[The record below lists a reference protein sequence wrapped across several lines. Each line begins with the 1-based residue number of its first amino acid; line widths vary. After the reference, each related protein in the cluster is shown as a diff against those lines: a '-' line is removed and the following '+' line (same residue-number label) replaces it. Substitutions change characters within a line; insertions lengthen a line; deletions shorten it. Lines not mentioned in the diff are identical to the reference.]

1 MLWRPAP
8 DLLFH
13 FQFHGSKGGGVKR
26 ILRTL
31 RFAGPVLLAVTAL
44 LAVSGLGQAQDFS
57 KYHNYAE
64 LTAMVQGLA
73 KANPQIVKLESLG
86 KTLEKRD
93 LWVLQIANPAG
104 VPVAERPALL
114 IAANFEADHLI
125 GSELAVFVAD
135 YLVKS
140 YATNPAVK
148 QRLDTTVVY
157 VMPRINPDG
166 AELMWAPVRGAR
178 RTNVRPT
185 DDDNDGRVDEDGPV
199 DLNKD
204 GLLTVMRVKDPN
216 GLYII
221 DPEES
226 RLMKRADPKK
236 GEKGEYALYWE
247 GFDQDKDG
255 FIAEDGPGGVNINR
269 NFMHEYPYFKKDAG
283 RYMVSE
289 SETRAVMEFMV
300 AHRNVAAILAF
311 GESDNLIVAPTA
323 AGQMSVGKQLD
334 LVEFANATIA
344 GAGRNGIFPSMTP
357 GGFGRGGRGGGG
369 GGEMMISEEMLAQ
382 LMAGGGQFAMGGG
395 GGGRGGQA
403 AGGAQQPM
411 SARAQQP
418 ARAAVTT
425 VNAADVEYF
434 RLVSAKYIELTGLRQ
449 QPLVF
454 KPEGAFF
461 QYGYFQFGV
470 PSFSTPGWGLSEAPR
485 AQGAPGGGQPPAG
498 GGQMSPAQ
506 MAAMGG
512 QRGGGAA
519 GAAGARGGGAGATA
533 GGDVQAMDRQLLQ
546 WMDRDKI
553 DGFAAWTKVK
563 HPDFGEVEVGGF
575 KPYVTVNPP
584 AAKIAELGKSHADF
598 ALYVTSLFPRIGIA
612 KLEATNHGGGIFRI
626 KAEVENGGFWPTALG
641 HAVTARAV
649 KPVLVQLQVEP
660 ETIISGNAKSNSIQS
675 LSGSGGRM
683 KFEWLIKAKA
693 GDKVELK
700 VISQKGGAARQAVV
714 LK

>member
-1 MLWRPAP
+1 MSRM
-8 DLLFH
+8 
-13 FQFHGSKGGGVKR
+13 
-26 ILRTL
+26 LRTF
-31 RFAGPVLLAVTAL
+31 RFSGIILLSGVVLFTAAGQ
-44 LAVSGLGQAQDFS
+44 GQAQDFS

-73 KANPQIVKLESLG
+73 KANPQLVKLDSLG

-104 VPVAERPALL
+104 TPVAERPALL
-114 IAANFEADHLI
+114 IAANFEADHLV
-125 GSELAVFVAD
+125 GSELAVFIAD
-135 YLVKS
+135 YLAKN
-140 YATNPAVK
+140 YAGNAAVK
-148 QRLDTTVVY
+148 QRLDTSVVY
-157 VMPRINPDG
+157 IMPRINPDG
-166 AELMWAPVRGAR
+166 AEFMGAPVKSAR
-178 RTNVRPT
+178 RTNVRPY

-204 GLLTVMRVKDPN
+204 GFLTVMRVKDPN
-216 GLYII
+216 GLYMI
-221 DPEES
+221 DPDEP

-269 NFMHEYPYFKKDAG
+269 NFMHEYAYFKKDAG

-289 SETRAVMEFMV
+289 PETRAVMEFMV
-300 AHRNVAAILAF
+300 AHRNVAAILTF

-323 AGQMSVGKQLD
+323 AGQMSAGKQLD
-334 LVEFANATIA
+334 LVEFANATLA
-344 GAGRNGIFPSMTP
+344 GAGRNGIYASMSF
-357 GGFGRGGRGGGG
+357 GGGRGGRGGFGGGGG

-382 LMAGGGQFAMGGG
+382 LMAGGGQFVMGGG
-395 GGGRGGQA
+395 GGGARGGQA
-403 AGGAQQPM
+403 AGGVQQPM

-418 ARAAVTT
+418 QRAAATT

-434 RLVSAKYIELTGLRQ
+434 RLAGAKYVELTGLRT
-449 QPLVF
+449 QPLVV

-470 PSFSTPGWGLSEAPR
+470 PSFSTPGWGLSDAPR
-485 AQGAPGGGQPPAG
+485 APGGPGMPGGGQPPAG
-498 GGQMSPAQ
+498 GGQVSPAQ

-512 QRGGGAA
+512 QRGAGMGARGGAA
-519 GAAGARGGGAGATA
+519 GAAGAAA
-533 GGDVQAMDRQLLQ
+533 GGEAQAMDRQLLQ
-546 WMDRDKI
+546 WMDREKI
-553 DGFAAWTKVK
+553 DGFLAWTKAK
-563 HPDFGEVEVGGF
+563 HPDFGEVEIGGF

-598 ALYVTSLFPRIGIA
+598 ALYLTSLFPKIGIA
-612 KLEATNHGGGIFRI
+612 KLEFTNHGGGLFRI
-626 KAEVENGGFWPTALG
+626 KAEVENTGFWPTALG
-641 HAVTARAV
+641 HAITARAV
-649 KPVLVQLQVEP
+649 KPTLVQLQVEP

-675 LSGSGGRM
+675 LSGSGARM

-700 VISQKGGAARQAVV
+700 VLSQKGGTARQSVV